1 MKKIINF
8 EIINKQFF
16 PIMKYLIC
24 EHCGFENRFT
34 QYLTFCKSC
43 KQLLKNS
50 QTNWLKENQG
60 KTLEDYERALSEN
73 ETLMSANEKTSSFN
87 KYNKTNFLTFNSA
100 LQIKDVSSL
109 ISKRFTDVTLRENKN
124 KLLCQKSIHLIEI
137 KFYKNK
143 LLFKNQI
150 PWVYSFWPGL
160 FMLIAVLSV
169 FLREPYAPIVFSILA
184 MISTTMILIV
194 FKASKISK
202 KTEAFKQRLMRC
214 IDESFV

>member
-137 KFYKNK
+137 KF
-143 LLFKNQI
+143 
-150 PWVYSFWPGL
+150 WPGL

>member
-1 MKKIINF
+1 
-8 EIINKQFF
+8 
-16 PIMKYLIC
+16 
-24 EHCGFENRFT
+24 
-34 QYLTFCKSC
+34 
-43 KQLLKNS
+43 
-50 QTNWLKENQG
+50 
-60 KTLEDYERALSEN
+60 
-73 ETLMSANEKTSSFN
+73 MSANEKTSSFN